1 MFKQFVIASMAFL
14 LGMVASIAFVGISA
28 VEIPAFDGS
37 YPTMQD
43 GVLKAKER
51 ISPFDW
57 IKQDDI
63 NLYSDGVSFNVDNP
77 QWAIFADTNSM
88 DPVFDSTSHAIE
100 IIPKTAEDIHVGD
113 IASYSTDN
121 GTIIH
126 RVIETGYDS
135 KGWYAMFKGDNNP
148 IKDPDKVRFKD
159 IRRIVVA
166 IIY

>member
-14 LGMVASIAFVGISA
+14 LGMIASVAFMSINA

-37 YPTMQD
+37 YPSVQD

-51 ISPFDW
+51 ISPYDW
-57 IKQDDI
+57 IKQDEI
-63 NLYSDGVSFNVDNP
+63 TLYSDGVSFNLDNP

-100 IIPKTAEDIHVGD
+100 IIPKSEEDVHVGD
-113 IASYSTDN
+113 IVSYSTDN

-135 KGWYAMFKGDNNP
+135 EGWYAMFKGDNNP
-148 IKDPDKVRFKD
+148 IKDPDKVRFKN

>member
-1 MFKQFVIASMAFL
+1 MFKQFIIASMAFL
-14 LGMVASIAFVGISA
+14 LGMVASIAFMGINA
-28 VEIPAFDGS
+28 VEIPAFDSS
-37 YPTMQD
+37 YPSMQD
-43 GVLKAKER
+43 GILKAKER

-57 IKQDDI
+57 IKQNEI
-63 NLYSDGVSFNVDNP
+63 TLYPDGVSIQIDNP

-100 IIPKTAEDIHVGD
+100 IIPKTTENVHVGD
-113 IASYSTDN
+113 IVSYSTDN

-135 KGWYAMFKGDNNP
+135 EGWYALFKGDNNP
-148 IKDPDKVRFKD
+148 TKDPNKVRFKD

>member
-1 MFKQFVIASMAFL
+1 MFKQFIITSLAFL
-14 LGMVASIAFVGISA
+14 LGIVASIAFVGISA
-28 VEIPAFDGS
+28 VEIPAFDSS
-37 YPTMQD
+37 YPSVQD

-51 ISPFDW
+51 ISPSDW
-57 IKQDDI
+57 IKQDEI
-63 NLYSDGVSFNVDNP
+63 TLYQDGVSFNVDNP
-77 QWAIFADTNSM
+77 QWAVFADTNSM

-100 IIPKTAEDIHVGD
+100 IIPKSAEDVHVGD
-113 IASYSTDN
+113 IVSYSADN

-135 KGWYAMFKGDNNP
+135 EGWYAMFKGDNNP
-148 IKDPDKVRFKD
+148 VKDPDKVRFKD